1 MSDFEK
7 KYGNFSFDSSGVHR
21 SSGDTRG
28 KLDEL
33 MNDEELKEALR
44 KMKGEK
50 EEKSYVAPN
59 ASAKDIAQAS
69 EKGYDI
75 EDFIDK
81 EAGDKYPEELRRLDL
96 ECIYRITFK

>member
-21 SSGDTRG
+21 SSDDTRG

-50 EEKSYVAPN
+50 E
-59 ASAKDIAQAS
+59 
-69 EKGYDI
+69 
-75 EDFIDK
+75 
-81 EAGDKYPEELRRLDL
+81 
-96 ECIYRITFK
+96 